1 VRASSKKCS
10 RAGHAEGVGA
20 FVGAVAVELIA
31 ASDDT
36 VVLGA
41 KVPGLTEVGGH
52 ELRGQLFN
60 VFRTCGGR
68 IVEVA
73 DYALR
78 DQALEAAG
86 ANAPAWH

>member
-1 VRASSKKCS
+1 
-10 RAGHAEGVGA
+10 
-20 FVGAVAVELIA
+20 VAVELIA

-41 KVPGLTEVGGH
+41 KVPGLTETGGH
-52 ELRGQLFN
+52 ELRGQFFN
-60 VFRTCGGR
+60 VFRIRGGR
-68 IVEVA
+68 IVAVA

-86 ANAPAWH
+86 TNAPEWL